1 MGIKLFYIV
10 AIIYAVVSSLGVFKK
25 ELPQH
30 FLYIFLLALLF
41 YYFFYANKKKIEFLY
56 SISAGIIVNLFVQL
70 TGGLGSPL
78 FLVYPIV
85 LPIIGYKEHYI
96 HYWIIALSL
105 FIMELTS
112 AIVNHSI
119 AIAPLAILAVAVV
132 VFGIII
138 KQQTDQEIALRRSLV
153 KYESRDE
160 FFRPAEFEHEKI
172 LTSVRDIDKH
182 KSIERPLLYFVK
194 FIHNIFNAYTTAIF
208 SYNDNHLVLVQGF
221 SHSELFRPDTVIDA
235 KSGIYYQVISE
246 RKPVLIKEFAQD
258 PEELGFYKGEL
269 KILSVIISPIML
281 LDHIEGIFVIDREAS
296 QFNETDKQLFAQ
308 ATNAAGYLLAM
319 IRLYEKERYETK
331 YRKAIAEIAK
341 ELQKELDLKSIL
353 SNAIQAFKTSMDFND
368 MSVAKID
375 EVNNYGVVIEST
387 YIKESTK
394 FSLDEGLVG
403 FVARH
408 KNTIIKDD
416 LHEGNLVVLKKGLK
430 SNNASF
436 VGVPITQDDELYGV
450 IWLEDHRKKRFSKD
464 DVEQLNILASQLS
477 LAWQRAQLYYK
488 VKDLSIRDWITGLY
502 NHGHFQDMLE
512 DGVEKQK
519 ELVLLFIDIDHFKEI
534 NDAYGH
540 QAGDTVLRF
549 LGKSLSTTGIA
560 SRYGGEEFTIIIPE
574 CSLKRGLREAVTLK
588 DHIKKSEVIFDHH
601 KITFTISIGVAHYPT
616 DAQTRDE
623 LIQKADTALYIAK
636 KTGRDKV
643 VAAQTLKTNQID
655 GEQK

>member
-1 MGIKLFYIV
+1 MGIKLFYIF
-10 AIIYAVVSSLGVFKK
+10 ALIYAAVSSLGVFTKD
-25 ELPQH
+25 LAPH
-30 FLYIFLLALLF
+30 FLYIFLMTLVLY
-41 YYFFYANKKKIEFLY
+41 YYFYAHKKKVEFFY
-56 SISAGIIVNLFVQL
+56 SISAGIIANLFVQL
-70 TGGLGSPL
+70 TGGIGSPL
-78 FLVYPIV
+78 FLIYPIV
-85 LPIIGYKEHYI
+85 LLIIGYKEHHI

-112 AIVNHSI
+112 GILNHTIV
-119 AIAPLAILAVAVV
+119 IAPLVILAVAVV

-138 KQQTDQEIALRRSLV
+138 KQQTDQEIALKRSLV

-182 KSIERPLLYFVK
+182 PGIERPLLYFVQ
-194 FIHNIFNAYTTAIF
+194 FIHNIFNAYTTAIL
-208 SYNDNHLVLVQGF
+208 SYSDDHLVLVQGF
-221 SHSELFRPDTVIDA
+221 SHSELFRPGTIIDA
-235 KSGIYYQVISE
+235 RSGIYYQVISE

-269 KILSVIISPIML
+269 KLSSVIISPIIL

-296 QFNETDKQLFAQ
+296 QFNETDKQLFTQ
-308 ATNAAGYLLAM
+308 ATTAAGYLLAM

-331 YRKAIAEIAK
+331 YRKTIAEVAK

-353 SNAIQAFKTSMDFND
+353 SNAIQSFKTSMDFDD

-375 EVNNYGVVIEST
+375 EVNNCGVVIEST

-403 FVARH
+403 FVAKH

-416 LHEGNLVVLKKGLK
+416 LHEGNLIVLKKGLK

-464 DVEQLNILASQLS
+464 DIEQLNILASQLS
-477 LAWQRAQLYYK
+477 LAWQRAQLYYQ

-502 NHGHFQDMLE
+502 NHGHFQDLLE
-512 DGVEKQK
+512 DGVKKQK

-540 QAGDTVLRF
+540 QAGDAVLRF

-560 SRYGGEEFTIIIPE
+560 SRYGGEEFTIIMPE
-574 CSLKRGLREAVTLK
+574 CSLKRGLREAVILK
-588 DHIKKSEVIFDHH
+588 DHIKKSEVNCSHN
-601 KITFTISIGVAHYPT
+601 KLTFTVSIGVAHYPS

-623 LIQKADTALYIAK
+623 LIQKADMALYIAK

-643 VAAQTLKTNQID
+643 IAAQTIKTHQLEE
-655 GEQK
+655 EQK

>member
-10 AIIYAVVSSLGVFKK
+10 AIIYAVVSSLGIFKK

-30 FLYIFLLALLF
+30 FLYIFLLALLC
-41 YYFFYANKKKIEFLY
+41 YYFFYARKKKITFLY
-56 SISAGIIVNLFVQL
+56 SISGGIIVNLFVQL

-105 FIMELTS
+105 FITELAS
-112 AIVNHSI
+112 AMVNHTI
-119 AIAPLAILAVAVV
+119 AIPPLAILVVAIV

-172 LTSVRDIDKH
+172 LTSIRDIDKH

-208 SYNDNHLVLVQGF
+208 SYNDDHCVLVQGF
-221 SHSELFRPDTVIDA
+221 SHSELFRPDTVLNV

-246 RKPVLIKEFAQD
+246 RKPVLIKEFTQD
-258 PEELGFYKGEL
+258 PEELGFYTGEL
-269 KILSVIISPIML
+269 KISSVIISPIIL
-281 LDHIEGIFVIDREAS
+281 LDNIEGIFVIDREAS
-296 QFNETDKQLFAQ
+296 QFNDTDKQLFSQ

-331 YRKAIAEIAK
+331 YRKAIAEVAK

-353 SNAIQAFKTSMDFND
+353 SNAIQSFKSSMDFDD
-368 MSVAKID
+368 MSVAKVD

-394 FSLDEGLVG
+394 FSLDEGLIG
-403 FVARH
+403 FVAKH

-416 LHEGNLVVLKKGLK
+416 LREGNLVVLKKGLK

-436 VGVPITQDDELYGV
+436 VGVPITQDDELYGI
-450 IWLEDHRKKRFSKD
+450 IWLEDHRKKRFGKD

-477 LAWQRAQLYYK
+477 LAWQRAQLYYR
-488 VKDLSIRDWITGLY
+488 VKDLSIRDWITDLY

-512 DGVEKQK
+512 DGVKRQK

-540 QAGDTVLRF
+540 QAGDEVLRF
-549 LGKSLSTTGIA
+549 LGKFLSTTGIA
-560 SRYGGEEFTIIIPE
+560 ARYGGEEFTIIIPE

-588 DHIKKSEVIFDHH
+588 DHIKKSEVIFDHN

-616 DAQTRDE
+616 DAKTRDE

-643 VAAQTLKTNQID
+643 VAAQTIKTNQTD
-655 GEQK
+655 GE